1 MADYAY
7 CRVSSKE
14 QNLDRQ
20 LCAMKARD
28 IPEKNI
34 FCEKQ
39 SGADFD
45 NRSVYQKLKKKLRYG
60 DNLTIMSLD
69 RLGRNYSAVLHEWRD
84 ITDIGCG
91 IVVIDMPLLNT
102 AQDYGL
108 TGRLVADIV
117 LQLLAYVAEQERTFI
132 KERQRQGIAAAR
144 AKGVHLGRKP
154 DPKPE
159 QWPEILR
166 RINKHELSVYQAA
179 DIMDVPRTTVYYWVK
194 QERGRVN
201 DGKEVDEQSKTH

>member
-20 LCAMKARD
+20 LCAMRARD

-39 SGADFD
+39 SGADFN

-60 DNLTIMSLD
+60 DSLTIMSLD
-69 RLGRNYSAVLHEWRD
+69 RLGRNYEAVLREWRD
-84 ITDIGCG
+84 IAEIGCG

-154 DPKPE
+154 QPKPE
-159 QWPEILR
+159 QWPEILS
-166 RINKHELSVYQAA
+166 RINNHELDVYRAA
-179 DIMDVPRTTVYYWVK
+179 EIMNVPRTTVYYWVNK
-194 QERGRVN
+194 ERGRVN
-201 DGKEVDEQSKTH
+201 ECETVLEQGETN